1 MSPHYATIEARQIAR
16 LPGSSEGGQ
25 QLDGVTLRT
34 LIETTPTGI
43 VVVDAEGI
51 VRLANQAAVRIF
63 GGRLTSNIFRPRHED
78 YTLLRP
84 DGSKF
89 PRHDL
94 PLARCLERG
103 ESSEGVEILVRYADG
118 TERLVLA
125 AANPERDHLG
135 RVTGAVAVYQDITD
149 RKQVEASLRE
159 TQESLAEAQ
168 RIAHIGNWDWNR
180 HTGRIHWSDEL
191 YRIAGLTPGR
201 VVLTLR
207 AFLALVHPDDRD
219 AVERH
224 FADALLGKRP
234 FHVTHR
240 IVRPDGTI
248 RVVECQAEVT
258 FDEEGKPV
266 RMVGTAQDVTE
277 RARMAEERDRLLD
290 EVSRQRARLEAIV
303 EMAPAG
309 ILFVGVARGAVI
321 ANREASRIFGRTVDG
336 KEVSEQCLNA
346 VRLPDG
352 GPVRRDDLPPVR
364 ALRGDSADATDLLVV
379 QPGGD
384 TVPVRWSAVPIRG
397 AHGEIVGAVSL
408 IHDVTDVQQL
418 EHLRQEWTAMVAHD
432 LRQPVAVVNLAAQ
445 LLAKQEAVAPSVRR
459 WVEDIVTSSHRLDQM
474 VSDLLDGYRIES
486 SRLKLRVEQVDVAKL
501 VATIVARLAR
511 AYPDRSIRLISRE
524 PIPSSELDPGRLE
537 QVLTNLVSNAAKYGY
552 PSTDV
557 LVELA
562 AREDTLELAVTN
574 QGPGIRPDDLPHIF
588 DRFYRTPGAEASRQE
603 GFGLGL
609 YVAKGIVE
617 AHGGRIGVES
627 TPGQSTRFRVSLPV
641 R

>member
-1 MSPHYATIEARQIAR
+1 
-16 LPGSSEGGQ
+16 
-25 QLDGVTLRT
+25 
-34 LIETTPTGI
+34 
-43 VVVDAEGI
+43 
-51 VRLANQAAVRIF
+51 
-63 GGRLTSNIFRPRHED
+63 
-78 YTLLRP
+78 
-84 DGSKF
+84 
-89 PRHDL
+89 
-94 PLARCLERG
+94 
-103 ESSEGVEILVRYADG
+103 
-118 TERLVLA
+118 
-125 AANPERDHLG
+125 
-135 RVTGAVAVYQDITD
+135 
-149 RKQVEASLRE
+149 
-159 TQESLAEAQ
+159 
-168 RIAHIGNWDWNR
+168 
-180 HTGRIHWSDEL
+180 
-191 YRIAGLTPGR
+191 
-201 VVLTLR
+201 
-207 AFLALVHPDDRD
+207 
-219 AVERH
+219 
-224 FADALLGKRP
+224 
-234 FHVTHR
+234 
-240 IVRPDGTI
+240 
-248 RVVECQAEVT
+248 
-258 FDEEGKPV
+258 
-266 RMVGTAQDVTE
+266 
-277 RARMAEERDRLLD
+277 
-290 EVSRQRARLEAIV
+290 
-303 EMAPAG
+303 
-309 ILFVGVARGAVI
+309 
-321 ANREASRIFGRTVDG
+321 
-336 KEVSEQCLNA
+336 
-346 VRLPDG
+346 
-352 GPVRRDDLPPVR
+352 
-364 ALRGDSADATDLLVV
+364 
-379 QPGGD
+379 
-384 TVPVRWSAVPIRG
+384 VPIRG